1 MKWAWVL
8 VMGLG
13 VLGLGSYVGT
23 GELFSLGL
31 DAWDAGMAGAG
42 LALAA
47 GPGALF
53 LNPAGLAGETGL
65 QLWSTFGSTFGQA
78 STSTVAVSL
87 AWLGVGGLRLSLP
100 PDGGTPFLHE
110 GALLGVGIPI
120 SPGFSIGARGRLL
133 HLVHPGEHTGW
144 ALDVAALYRGPVSAA
159 LMVEGAVAQAPTP
172 GEEWPSSLSL
182 GLAFQVLGSDRLSAQ
197 VALAATG
204 IGAEAATL
212 RLGGELWVGEL
223 GLRCGLSPDLVAIG
237 VSAGWRNFRLNL
249 AVELS
254 AALSAAFFATL
265 IVRFG

>member
-1 MKWAWVL
+1 MRWASVL

-31 DAWDAGMAGAG
+31 DAWDVGMAGSG

-53 LNPAGLAGETGL
+53 LNPAGLAGGTGL
-65 QLWSTFGSTFGQA
+65 QLCSTFGSTFGQA
-78 STSTVAVSL
+78 SASTAAVSL
-87 AWLGVGGLRLSLP
+87 AWLGVGGVRLSIP

-110 GALLGVGIPI
+110 GALLGVGIPVG
-120 SPGFSIGARGRLL
+120 PGFSLGARGRLL
-133 HLVHPGEHTGW
+133 HLVYPEEHAGW
-144 ALDVAALYRGPVSAA
+144 ALDLAALYRGVISAA
-159 LMVEGAVAQAPTP
+159 LVVEGALAQAPTP
-172 GEEWPSSLSL
+172 GEEWPPSLSL
-182 GLAFQVLGSDRLSAQ
+182 GLAFQLLQSDRLSARL
-197 VALAATG
+197 ALAATG
-204 IGAEAATL
+204 FGAAAPTL
-212 RLGGELWVGEL
+212 RLGGELWLGEL
-223 GLRCGLSPDLVAIG
+223 GLRCGLSPDLAAIG

-254 AALSAAFFATL
+254 AALSASFFATL